1 MSARPSILL
10 TFLRFQ
16 FRSLSSCWNV
26 QYLKI
31 SKWMFTEAI
40 MLCWLLL
47 ATLNVLKSRWIGVK
61 LQCTSSNFLL
71 PQTDQSI
78 NYLCI
83 YRSIFHLFYF
93 HPFLPS
99 LSADI
104 LLQARAIHLG
114 NCILYYIIIII
125 MCYIFSLF
133 SAAGQ
138 YGPGCANKVSNEC
151 TVNYNYTFV
160 YSNILCSSFC

>member
-1 MSARPSILL
+1 MLKCPISQNFEINVY
-10 TFLRFQ
+10 
-16 FRSLSSCWNV
+16 RSLYV
-26 QYLKI
+26 QCC
-31 SKWMFTEAI
+31 AG
-40 MLCWLLL
+40 CLLL

-133 SAAGQ
+133 SRAGQ
-138 YGPGCANKVSNEC
+138 YGPGWVNKVSNEC
-151 TVNYNYTFV
+151 
-160 YSNILCSSFC
+160 YS

>member
-1 MSARPSILL
+1 MLKCPISQNFEINVY
-10 TFLRFQ
+10 
-16 FRSLSSCWNV
+16 RSLYV
-26 QYLKI
+26 VL
-31 SKWMFTEAI
+31 APP
-40 MLCWLLL
+40 

-61 LQCTSSNFLL
+61 LQCTSSNFLV

-99 LSADI
+99 LSADT

-133 SAAGQ
+133 SRAGQ
-138 YGPGCANKVSNEC
+138 YGPGWVNKVSNEC
-151 TVNYNYTFV
+151 
-160 YSNILCSSFC
+160 YS